1 MEVALPEE
9 VSQEDGAFLV
19 RLARKAVEEY
29 VKNKRQIVP
38 PSNTPKELWKFG
50 ASFVTLLK
58 LVGDRTELRGCI
70 GYTAAF
76 QPLVENVISA
86 AIAAATQDPRFPP
99 VKSEELKRII
109 VEVSVLSPL
118 IQINKED
125 IMDEF
130 LIGRDGL
137 FVKRGLYTGLLLPE
151 VPVEYC
157 WDKETFLCET
167 CMKAGLRPDCWLDEE
182 TEIYR
187 FSARTFRETH
197 PGGDVVERD
206 LRAEYERR
214 CPDEVV
220 KS

>member
-1 MEVALPEE
+1 M
-9 VSQEDGAFLV
+9 

-29 VKNKRQIVP
+29 VRNRRKIAP
-38 PSNTPKELWKFG
+38 PSNTPKELWKLG

-99 VKSEELKRII
+99 VKPEELSTII

-118 IQINKED
+118 IPVARENLMEGF
-125 IMDEF
+125 M
-130 LIGRDGL
+130 IGRDGL
-137 FVKRGLYTGLLLPE
+137 VVRRGLYTGLLLPE

-157 WDKETFLCET
+157 WDKETFLSET
-167 CMKAGLRPDCWLDEE
+167 CMKAGLHPDCWLDED

-187 FSARTFRETH
+187 FSARTFRETQ

-206 LRAEYERR
+206 LRDEYEGR
-214 CPDEVV
+214 CPPEVMGN
-220 KS
+220 

>member
-1 MEVALPEE
+1 MPEE
-9 VSQEDGAFLV
+9 LSRDHGEFLV

-29 VKNKRQIVP
+29 ITNRRKIAP
-38 PSNTPKELWKFG
+38 PNNTPRELWKLG

-58 LVGDRTELRGCI
+58 LVGGRTELRGCI

-99 VKSEELKRII
+99 VRPEELRTII

-118 IQINKED
+118 IPVAKENL
-125 IMDEF
+125 MEGF
-130 LIGRDGL
+130 VIGRDGL
-137 FVKRGLYTGLLLPE
+137 VVKRGLYTGLLLPE

-157 WDKETFLCET
+157 WDKETFLSET
-167 CMKAGLRPDCWLDEE
+167 CMKAGLRPDCWLDED
-182 TEIYR
+182 TEVYR
-187 FSARTFRETH
+187 FSARTFRETQ

-206 LRAEYERR
+206 LRAEYEGR
-214 CPDEVV
+214 CPPEVLGG
-220 KS
+220 